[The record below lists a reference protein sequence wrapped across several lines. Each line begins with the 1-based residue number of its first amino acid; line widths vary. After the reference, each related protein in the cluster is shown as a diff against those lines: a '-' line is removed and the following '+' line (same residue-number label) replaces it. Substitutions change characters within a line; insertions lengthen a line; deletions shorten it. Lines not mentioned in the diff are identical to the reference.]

1 MAEGKN
7 NELEDKARETFKMK
21 CREKIKFKIR
31 ASVNSGIPSNN
42 LINVKLESPK
52 RY

>member
-21 CREKIKFKIR
+21 CREKIKFK
-31 ASVNSGIPSNN
+31 NSQSIS
-42 LINVKLESPK
+42 
-52 RY
+52 